1 MSKQPFLAS
10 VGNRLIIFSFLS
22 SQIELKIRK
31 GQSGLG
37 SGATMSVDSVSITRS
52 KSQKN
57 WEKARERFADSC
69 QPDVLSPKTQTNT
82 SPKAWVR
89 AEETTNTQPEV
100 DTQTQI

>member
-1 MSKQPFLAS
+1 MVWCFLS
-10 VGNRLIIFSFLS
+10 LFS

-31 GQSGLG
+31 SQSGLG
-37 SGATMSVDSVSITRS
+37 AGATVSLDSVSMTRS

-69 QPDVLSPKTQTNT
+69 QPDVPSPKTQQNM

-89 AEETTNTQPEV
+89 AEGTETTNTQPGV
-100 DTQTQI
+100 DENGQS